1 MCPKEIPEG
10 RDRKYKAKTC
20 SPECSLKYKYRYT
33 KERLVKNMQD
43 YYKKINNRCPFCNKL
58 INPRAKTCRKHIPQ
72 YSNLE
77 IQINRK
83 EYCKNYYL
91 KNKHIKKIGEG
102 SFK

>member
-1 MCPKEIPEG
+1 MKCIICPKEIPEG

-58 INPRAKTCRKHIPQ
+58 ITPKAKTCLNHRTKLRI
-72 YSNLE
+72 
-77 IQINRK
+77 
-83 EYCKNYYL
+83 
-91 KNKHIKKIGEG
+91 HIKKIGEG